1 MGVRSG
7 DAGGLGVVGGVGLG
21 VGIGAGVTTDAADD
35 DDGGDADAAEVDGV
49 EGFCANDGGGLGG
62 VGRGDRGSL
71 RRLGVRFGD
80 GSVVTTAGRGA
91 GIGDTLFVVR
101 FPANRSRSDL
111 SDAAILEAADDLDR
125 IFSSASIRCSRS
137 TSGAGRSG
145 GDGCTGWCFL
155 EPAKKLH
162 VLK

>member
-1 MGVRSG
+1 M
-7 DAGGLGVVGGVGLG
+7 
-21 VGIGAGVTTDAADD
+21 GAGETTADG
-35 DDGGDADAAEVDGV
+35 DDGDDGVDGV
-49 EGFCANDGGGLGG
+49 EEFSAKDGGGRVG

-101 FPANRSRSDL
+101 GPANRSRSDL

-145 GDGCTGWCFL
+145 GGWCFL

>member
-1 MGVRSG
+1 VGVRSG
-7 DAGGLGVVGGVGLG
+7 DAGGLGVAGAVGLAGGVG
-21 VGIGAGVTTDAADD
+21 AGEMTAAAAADD
-35 DDGGDADAAEVDGV
+35 DDGGLDGV
-49 EGFCANDGGGLGG
+49 EGFGSNDGGCRGG

-71 RRLGVRFGD
+71 RRLGVRFGA

-101 FPANRSRSDL
+101 GPANRSRSDL

>member
-1 MGVRSG
+1 V
-7 DAGGLGVVGGVGLG
+7 
-21 VGIGAGVTTDAADD
+21 GAGETTADG
-35 DDGGDADAAEVDGV
+35 DDGDDGVDGV
-49 EGFCANDGGGLGG
+49 EEFSAKDGGGRVG

-101 FPANRSRSDL
+101 GPANRSRSDL

>member
-1 MGVRSG
+1 M
-7 DAGGLGVVGGVGLG
+7 
-21 VGIGAGVTTDAADD
+21 GAGETTADG
-35 DDGGDADAAEVDGV
+35 DDGDDGVDGV
-49 EGFCANDGGGLGG
+49 EEFSAKDGGCRVG

-71 RRLGVRFGD
+71 SRLGVRFGD

-101 FPANRSRSDL
+101 GPANRSRSDL

-137 TSGAGRSG
+137 TSGTGRSE